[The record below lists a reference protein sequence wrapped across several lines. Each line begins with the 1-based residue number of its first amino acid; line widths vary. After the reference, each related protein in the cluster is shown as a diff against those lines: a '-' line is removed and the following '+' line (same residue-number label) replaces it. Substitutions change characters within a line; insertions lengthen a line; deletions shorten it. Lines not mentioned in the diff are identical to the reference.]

1 MHQHQAA
8 ADTEAPVQTA
18 SAAAEQ
24 IVRRRRQARMMAT
37 AGAWT
42 IVFLAILT
50 VPAPPKAASIAAS
63 AAVPVAE
70 SGPPIRLVPEDRYVD
85 QAAAM
90 LVRDR
95 LAFPWLM
102 NPAAREKAVRTG
114 TGRRGES
121 PGAIAPVR
129 TAAGAGGTFLPLRLS
144 DEQRRVSR
152 FVSGRYR
159 VKPENAQ
166 RYVAYAYRAADEY
179 RLDPYLVL
187 AVMSIESGFNAQAR
201 SAAGAQ
207 GLMQVLTRVHRDKF
221 EAFGGAAAAFDPVAN
236 IAVGARIL
244 KEYLVREGSVEGAL
258 KSYVGAALLAHDHG
272 YGKKVL
278 TERRRIAAVARGLSA
293 SRTMSTRRDDVIRLA
308 MSRAPVAVA
317 SAGLID
323 AGMKPTRID

>member
-1 MHQHQAA
+1 MLATAA
-8 ADTEAPVQTA
+8 AWFV
-18 SAAAEQ
+18 
-24 IVRRRRQARMMAT
+24 
-37 AGAWT
+37 
-42 IVFLAILT
+42 VFLAILA
-50 VPAPPKAASIAAS
+50 VPAPPKAAAVAVGAAPD
-63 AAVPVAE
+63 AGPMRIVPV
-70 SGPPIRLVPEDRYVD
+70 DRHVD
-85 QAAAM
+85 QAAAR

-114 TGRRGES
+114 TGRKGPRSGTTTS
-121 PGAIAPVR
+121 LPAVAR
-129 TAAGAGGTFLPLRLS
+129 TGDTFPPLKLS
-144 DEQRRVSR
+144 GEQRRISR

-201 SAAGAQ
+201 SSAGAQ

-221 EAFGGAAAAFDPVAN
+221 EIFGGAEAAFDPVAN

-258 KSYVGAALLAHDHG
+258 KSYVGAALLAHDFG
-272 YGKKVL
+272 YGRKVL
-278 TERRRIAAVARGLSA
+278 AERKRIAAVARGIPAPMTA
-293 SRTMSTRRDDVIRLA
+293 SRDEVLRLA
-308 MSRAPVAVA
+308 MTEAPVSGAAAVLA
-317 SAGLID
+317 DSG
-323 AGMKPTRID
+323 GQPTRVD